1 MLFIVVMWI
10 IEILSAVALV
20 AFAIGVLSGPKKVTA
35 AVHRAPIIHH
45 KKEPVPVKE
54 EEPHHLP
61 EIVDHIDA
69 QEADEMLSDELAM
82 EFVIVE
88 HEGHKT
94 IGLKG
99 HVNLGDVDKAFKA
112 GQVVTL
118 DKLKA
123 KGLVNKKIKRIKV
136 LADGV
141 LNKPLMVK
149 AHGFSIQAIK
159 MIELTGGT
167 VVKLK

>member
-10 IEILSAVALV
+10 IEIMSAVSLV
-20 AFAIGVLSGPKKVTA
+20 AFAVGVLSKPKTA
-35 AVHRAPIIHH
+35 SAAPAPIPIIPH
-45 KKEPVPVKE
+45 KEETAP

-61 EIVDHIDA
+61 EIVEHIDA
-69 QEADEMLSDELAM
+69 QEADEMLSDALAM
-82 EFVIVE
+82 EFVVIE

-94 IGLKG
+94 LGFKG
-99 HVNLGDVDKAFKA
+99 HVNLGDIDKVFKA

-123 KGLVNKKIKRIKV
+123 KGLVDKKVKRIKI

-167 VVKLK
+167 VVRLK

>member
-10 IEILSAVALV
+10 VEIISAVSLV
-20 AFAIGVLSGPKKVTA
+20 AFAVGVLSRSKAVA
-35 AVHRAPIIHH
+35 ATGYSAPIILHS
-45 KKEPVPVKE
+45 PVHAPVKE
-54 EEPHHLP
+54 EEPHRLP
-61 EIVDHIDA
+61 EIVEHVDA

-82 EFVIVE
+82 EFVVIE
-88 HEGHKT
+88 HEGHRT

-99 HVNLGDVDKAFKA
+99 HVNLGDIDKVFKA

-123 KGLVNKKIKRIKV
+123 KGLVDKKIKRIKI

-167 VVKLK
+167 VVRLK

>member
-10 IEILSAVALV
+10 IEIMSAVSLV
-20 AFAIGVLSGPKKVTA
+20 AFAIGVLSKPKTSPA
-35 AVHRAPIIHH
+35 TVHKAPIIHH
-45 KKEPVPVKE
+45 KEEPVP

-61 EIVDHIDA
+61 EFVEHIDA
-69 QEADEMLSDELAM
+69 QEADEMLSDTLAM
-82 EFVIVE
+82 EFVVVE
-88 HEGHKT
+88 HEGHRT

-99 HVNLGDVDKAFKA
+99 HVNLGDIDKVFKA